1 LEEEI
6 WKDIPG
12 YEGYYQVSDMGRVK
26 SLDRMMTIEHPIGG
40 RRTVLRKGQI
50 LKNKV
55 NNHGK
60 NMVSLSKNN
69 KIKESNVSRLVLLA
83 FVGIPNED
91 QECCHRNDIQT
102 DDRLNNLYWG
112 TRDENIKDKERNN
125 KQPKGIKVG
134 TSKLKEGEVY
144 LIKKLLNT
152 KKYTC
157 SFIAKMFKVDRTTIS
172 KIKQGI
178 NWKHITLTEEVL
190 V

>member
-1 LEEEI
+1 MEEEI

-12 YEGYYQVSDMGRVK
+12 YEGYYQVSNMGRVK
-26 SLDRMMTIEHPIGG
+26 SLDRTMIIEHPIGG
-40 RRTVLRKGQI
+40 QRTVLRKGKI

-83 FVGIPNED
+83 FTGMPNKD

-102 DDRLNNLYWG
+102 DDTLSNLYWG
-112 TRDENIKDKERNN
+112 TRKENIIDKERNN
-125 KQPKGIKVG
+125 KQPRGSNVG

-152 KKYTC
+152 KKYT
-157 SFIAKMFKVDRTTIS
+157 SVFIAKMFKVDRTTIN
-172 KIKQGI
+172 KIKRNL